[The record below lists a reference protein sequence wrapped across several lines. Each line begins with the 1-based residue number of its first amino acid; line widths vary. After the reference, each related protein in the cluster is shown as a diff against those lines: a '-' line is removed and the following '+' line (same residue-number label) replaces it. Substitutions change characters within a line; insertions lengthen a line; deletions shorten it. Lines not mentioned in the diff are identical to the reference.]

1 MTALSEACDELYR
14 CLPLAAA
21 IIAIPDTAA
30 HTRASGK
37 PGSRP
42 PWNQANADATFTAIA
57 AINDIEADFR
67 YDVTGHS
74 GRRRPASETGAALN
88 AIASLGHAVSQH
100 RVRTAARELAA
111 RSREIRQL
119 PQRDE
124 EERAQRIELQCPY
137 CQMHMMRLFPRAAT
151 VVCLRGGFACW
162 DGDGNP
168 PLGRA
173 EIGRLGP
180 CVVWSD
186 GLVT

>member
-1 MTALSEACDELYR
+1 VTALSEACDELYR

-30 HTRASGK
+30 RTRASGR

-67 YDVTGHS
+67 YAVTGRT
-74 GRRRPASETGAALN
+74 GRRRPASETGAGLN
-88 AIASLGHAVSQH
+88 AIAALGHAVSQH
-100 RVRTAARELAA
+100 QVRAAIRELAA

-124 EERAQRIELQCPY
+124 EERPQRVSWPCPY
-137 CQMHMMRLFPRAAT
+137 CGLSMVRLLPRAAT
-151 VVCLRGGFACW
+151 VACLRGGSVCFDAN
-162 DGDGNP
+162 GNP
-168 PLGRA
+168 PIGRA
-173 EIGRLGP
+173 EVGRLGP
-180 CVVWSD
+180 CVVWAD
-186 GLVT
+186 GLVS